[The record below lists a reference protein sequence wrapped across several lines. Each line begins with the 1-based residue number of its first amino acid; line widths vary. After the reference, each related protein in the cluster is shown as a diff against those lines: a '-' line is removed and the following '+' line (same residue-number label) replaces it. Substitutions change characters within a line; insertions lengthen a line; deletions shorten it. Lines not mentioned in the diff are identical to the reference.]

1 MNGDNVKKIVAVAVA
16 GLALLLTGCSQVNS
30 AAIIG
35 KTEIPNS
42 TVEKTVHD
50 ILAERTKVDT
60 RGMTLTTGID
70 LNTNAVRFH
79 VISVLFDDLAKKLKI
94 DVTPAEVAA
103 RRADIVNQV
112 QGEKALPSALVNAG
126 IAKKDFPRYI
136 RTIILAEKLGQIV
149 KAAGDTSTDGSG
161 IQKLIVGISK
171 EEKVKM
177 NPRWGS
183 WDYANGNITPA
194 SANNAVVIK

>member
-1 MNGDNVKKIVAVAVA
+1 MNGDKVKKFVAVAVA
-16 GLALLLTGCSQVNS
+16 GLTLLLTGCSQVNS
-30 AAIIG
+30 AAMVG

-50 ILAERTKVDT
+50 ILTERTKVDT
-60 RGMTLTTGID
+60 RGMTLQTGVD
-70 LNTNAVRFH
+70 LNTNAIRFH
-79 VISVLFDDLAKKLKI
+79 IISVLFDDLAKKLKL
-94 DVTPAEVAA
+94 DVTPAETAK
-103 RRADIVNQV
+103 RRADIIQQIN
-112 QGEKALPSALVNAG
+112 GEAKLPEALANAG
-126 IAKKDFPRYI
+126 ISKNDFPRYL
-136 RTIILAEKLGQIV
+136 RTVILAEKIGAVV

-171 EEKVKM
+171 EEKVKI